1 MGKHQGKIFRNIY
14 FEEHLHTATS
24 QMTLQSDCLKL

>member
-1 MGKHQGKIFRNIY
+1 MGKHQGEIFRNTY
-14 FEEHLHTATS
+14 FEGHLHTATS